1 MKIDR
6 YIGLGIFF
14 IIMAII
20 IFFTDVLNPFIRPL
34 TQIVLMGSSKGK
46 DIIFFFILGIILILS
61 QLFEYD
67 ADFKETK
74 FIKKLNSLKISSIF
88 KLKNNDYIKISLA
101 IFLATAIF
109 GIILELMIRYQM
121 GISPFTIFVA
131 MDSGFSTTSILHSH
145 VYKPVIG
152 NIIDYFLSAISL
164 SVPSGINTGGALSK
178 YIPNFANIIIIVMPI
193 LFLTQLA
200 ALKNRLAPIRL
211 FLTFTI
217 ACGLIGLFDG
227 GLFTTACIGGIFGM
241 LVAYFD
247 ETIFNYFYGRIF
259 FHKYTVNRCKE
270 KIGQIK
276 KYSLSSYNMF
286 KRHIP
291 YLFLILIICL
301 RILVSILGTN
311 TEYYEVNILNP
322 EATLDQLN
330 NSLSDY
336 SIISIQ
342 EENNRTIIHIAPD
355 YNEMVLLNSLINSLK
370 GKSETFSL
378 SWNFYSYFD

>member
-14 IIMAII
+14 IIIAII

-34 TQIVLMGSSKGK
+34 TQIILMGSSKGK
-46 DIIFFFILGIILILS
+46 DILFFFILGIILILS

-67 ADFKETK
+67 DDFKETK
-74 FIKKLNSLKISSIF
+74 FMKKLNSLKISSIF
-88 KLKNNDYIKISLA
+88 KLKNNDYIKISLV
-101 IFLATAIF
+101 IFVATAIF
-109 GIILELMIRYQM
+109 GIILELIIRYQM

-131 MDSGFSTTSILHSH
+131 MDNGFSTTSILHSH

-152 NIIDYFLSAISL
+152 NIISYFLSSISL
-164 SVPSGINTGGALSK
+164 SVPSGINIGDSLSR
-178 YIPNFANIIIIVMPI
+178 YVPSFANIIVIIIPI
-193 LFLTQLA
+193 LFFTQLA
-200 ALKNRLAPIRL
+200 ALKDRLAPVRL
-211 FLTFTI
+211 LFTFTI

-227 GLFTTACIGGIFGM
+227 GLFTTPCIGGIFGM
-241 LVAYFD
+241 LVVYFD
-247 ETIFNYFYGRIF
+247 ESVFNYFHGRIF
-259 FHKYTVNRCKE
+259 FHKYTVNKCKE
-270 KIGQIK
+270 KINKIK
-276 KYSLSSYNMF
+276 KYPFISYNMF

-311 TEYYEVNILNP
+311 IEYYEVNVLNP
-322 EATLDQLN
+322 EATLNQLN

-342 EENNRTIIHIAPD
+342 EENNKIIIHISPD
-355 YNEMVLLNSLINSLK
+355 YNEMVLLNNLINSLK
-370 GKSETFSL
+370 GKAETFSM
-378 SWNFYSYFD
+378 SWNFYSYID